1 MSEEKTMC
9 DRVGKD
15 YVYIL
20 EKMCSILRHYQTNFY
35 IDDKAIEKIEELCL
49 GIETGKMEIIEFG
62 QVLSKRNNVDKYK
75 EVLDKISDNID
86 LELLK
91 TRRNDDY
98 NKGFFDGVMSIKTT
112 LEKLLEEIE

>member
-20 EKMCSILRHYQTNFY
+20 EKMCGILRHYQKNFY

-75 EVLDKISDNID
+75 EVLDKIKKYAGELRLFDNESVEFEISSKI
-86 LELLK
+86 LE
-91 TRRNDDY
+91 
-98 NKGFFDGVMSIKTT
+98 
-112 LEKLLEEIE
+112 LLEEIE

>member
-20 EKMCSILRHYQTNFY
+20 EKMCGILRHYQTNFY

-75 EVLDKISDNID
+75 EVLDKIKELILNHKDYETEGLLVEETSNI
-86 LELLK
+86 LE
-91 TRRNDDY
+91 
-98 NKGFFDGVMSIKTT
+98 
-112 LEKLLEEIE
+112 LLEEIE

>member
-20 EKMCSILRHYQTNFY
+20 EKMCSILRHYQMNFY

-75 EVLDKISDNID
+75 EVLDKIKEI
-86 LELLK
+86 LK
-91 TRRNDDY
+91 DPDRDGFDEDGYDDSY
-98 NKGFFDGVMSIKTT
+98 YDMIYTQRIYDI
-112 LEKLLEEIE
+112 LEEIK

>member
-49 GIETGKMEIIEFG
+49 GIETGKMEIIEFK
-62 QVLSKRNNVDKYK
+62 QVLSKRNNIDKYIKVLNEIK
-75 EVLDKISDNID
+75 ELV
-86 LELLK
+86 
-91 TRRNDDY
+91 
-98 NKGFFDGVMSIKTT
+98 NKEEFTMQRKFKMREDI
-112 LEKLLEEIE
+112 LNLLEEIK